1 MRRALLIAAAVAALA
16 GAARAVEPDEM
27 MADPKLEARAHALSR
42 DLRCVVC
49 QNQSIDDSGA
59 PLAKDLRIILRER
72 IAAGD
77 TDDQAVAF
85 LVARYGSFVQLK
97 PPLRADTFLLWF
109 GPFIAL
115 ALGGAGAFVYMRGR
129 APAKAAPL
137 SAAEEAELA
146 ELLNNNDT
154 VKRDGAG

>member
-1 MRRALLIAAAVAALA
+1 MRRALLIAAAVCALA
-16 GAARAVEPDEM
+16 SAARAVEPDEM

-42 DLRCVVC
+42 ELRCVVC
-49 QNQSIDDSGA
+49 QNQSIDDSEA
-59 PLAKDLRIILRER
+59 PLAKDLRVILRER

-115 ALGGAGAFVYMRGR
+115 ALGGAGAIVYMRGR

-137 SAAEEAELA
+137 TPAEEAELA
-146 ELLNNNDT
+146 KLMNTDDVTRN
-154 VKRDGAG
+154 GAG